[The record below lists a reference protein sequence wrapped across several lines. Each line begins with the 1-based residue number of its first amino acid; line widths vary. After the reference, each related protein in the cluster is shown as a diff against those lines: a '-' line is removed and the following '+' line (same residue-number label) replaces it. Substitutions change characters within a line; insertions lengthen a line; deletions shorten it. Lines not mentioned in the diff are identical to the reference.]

1 MYWFVIAKNLLP
13 QSYGIIS
20 TSVNLMLLLGSISMF
35 GLNTAIAKL
44 IPEYSKKKQE
54 EKIISLIRFSTKIV
68 SISNLI
74 LISIILIN
82 IFESPESKIGLI
94 SALIGGFL
102 LDTWSSQIFGF
113 WTGLCLLTVVLIK
126 FIIKKYV
133 KVPEIKKIIS

>member
-1 MYWFVIAKNLLP
+1 MIKEIVFLIIILYCLVLL
-13 QSYGIIS
+13 Q
-20 TSVNLMLLLGSISMF
+20 TSF
-35 GLNTAIAKL
+35 FTT
-44 IPEYSKKKQE
+44 
-54 EKIISLIRFSTKIV
+54 F
-68 SISNLI
+68 NLI

-102 LDTWSSQIFGF
+102 LDIWSSQIFGF